1 MIKFVFIILL
11 SAYLTACGGG
21 NSSSS
26 NDSHTIVG
34 PHNPNDSTDK
44 SRFIELVHNKTYSL
58 PHWHRSEN
66 ILFDQNRVILAGGAI
81 GQEKGASRGGHI
93 AFSKSIYV
101 INLDTGDKSE
111 YSIEQFASENNSAIS
126 GIGSQSIIRKLGD
139 NRYLIYGGYQ
149 YATRTFILDL
159 NSNTI
164 ESYLTNLK
172 ITDTEQGGLNTT
184 PFYANAQASAV
195 FDNGDHAFF
204 GFNNGLYG
212 MDAIIRFNNTLK
224 TYNVMNA
231 KLTMSRSHIDAYKL
245 PDGQILLVGGWNG
258 SASVKPDSATRRA
271 ELYDPVKDTIQR
283 VADYPEPKHGGQ
295 SRNIKT
301 PTSDSSICV
310 GKHTFIYA
318 DKSWETGCN
327 ISSSAS
333 LSPLDKVYDPSRYG
347 IYLGEARNGDLVF
360 LKDNYNV
367 KAYSDDCQCE
377 PYVDATTVISVFS
390 IKQ

>member
-1 MIKFVFIILL
+1 MIKFVFIFLL

-26 NDSHTIVG
+26 NDSHANDSHTIVG
-34 PHNPNDSTDK
+34 PHNPNDSADKSEPNNSNNSADK

-58 PHWHRSEN
+58 PYWYENRSV
-66 ILFDQNRVILAGGAI
+66 LLDQNRVILAGGVSGNA
-81 GQEKGASRGGHI
+81 RGGTHLGDKT
-93 AFSKSIYV
+93 FTNTIYV
-101 INLDTGDKSE
+101 IDLDTGDKSE
-111 YSIEQFASENNSAIS
+111 YSIEQFTSENNSANT
-126 GIGSQSIIRKLGD
+126 GIGTQSIIRRLGD

-184 PFYANAQASAV
+184 PFYANSQASAV

-204 GFNNGLYG
+204 GFNNGLSG
-212 MDAIIRFNNTLK
+212 MGAIIRFNNTLK

-258 SASVKPDSATRRA
+258 SASVKPNSATRRA

-283 VADYPEPKHGGQ
+283 VADYPEPRHSGQ
-295 SRNIKT
+295 EMNIK
-301 PTSDSSICV
+301 
-310 GKHTFIYA
+310 
-318 DKSWETGCN
+318 
-327 ISSSAS
+327 
-333 LSPLDKVYDPSRYG
+333 
-347 IYLGEARNGDLVF
+347 IYLEG
-360 LKDNYNV
+360 
-367 KAYSDDCQCE
+367 
-377 PYVDATTVISVFS
+377 
-390 IKQ
+390 